1 MVAPPTMTLEKRG
14 VPFFDIGDGFE
25 DVPGTSAYS
34 ARNQSGLITQL
45 LVCASTGLLCFL
57 VFCFLRPR

>member
-1 MVAPPTMTLEKRG
+1 MATMTLEKRG
-14 VPFFDIGDGFE
+14 LPFFDDGFE

-45 LVCASTGLLCFL
+45 LVCASIGLLCFL
-57 VFCFLRPR
+57 VFCVLRPR